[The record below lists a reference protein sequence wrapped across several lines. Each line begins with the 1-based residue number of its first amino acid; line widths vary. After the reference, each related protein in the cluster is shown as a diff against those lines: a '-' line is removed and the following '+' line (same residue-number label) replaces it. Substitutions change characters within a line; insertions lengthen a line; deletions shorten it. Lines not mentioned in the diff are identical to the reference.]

1 MKVSIIVGGRFH
13 AFDLAEQLHKKNCL
27 KKLITSYPKKYV
39 KNNFNIATDNIISL
53 PLKEILF
60 RSFKKVKFI
69 EEHFDIDLITSK
81 LFAKK
86 ASKLTNFSDT
96 NILVGWSSF
105 SLYSFEQ
112 SKKYNCINILERGST
127 HIEFQR
133 DILREE
139 YDLLGIKPNLPSQ
152 KLIEIEKK
160 EYELSDYICVP
171 SEFAKKTFLKK
182 GYDENK
188 VVKNI
193 YGVDLSKFNIH
204 GKVETKN
211 KFNIICV
218 GSLSVRKGVI
228 YLIKAFNELKL
239 KNSNL
244 IFVGDVEKK
253 LDKILSQKLNDRIKI
268 FKSVNQNLLKNFYI
282 NSSVCVTC
290 SVEEGLSMVQLQAM
304 ACGLPVICTENSGG
318 REIIDDGENGFIL
331 PIRDV
336 EKLKEKLKYLY
347 DNQDLMYSMG
357 KKAEKKAK
365 SFLDWDNYGSKMI
378 NFYSSLL
385 K

>member
-13 AFDLAEQLHKKNCL
+13 AFDLAEQLHKKNYL
-27 KKLITSYPKKYV
+27 KKLVTSYPKTYV
-39 KNNFNIATDNIISL
+39 KNNFNIDTNNIISL

-69 EEHFDIDLITSK
+69 DEYLDIDLITAK

-105 SLYSFEQ
+105 SLYSFEE

-139 YDLLGIKPNLPSQ
+139 YDLLGIRPDLPSR
-152 KLIEIEKK
+152 KLIEIEQK

-171 SEFAKKTFLKK
+171 SEFAKKTFLDK

-188 VVKNI
+188 VVKTI
-193 YGVDLSKFNIH
+193 YGVDLSKFNVH
-204 GKVETKN
+204 GKIKTKN

-218 GSLSVRKGVI
+218 GSLSVRKGII
-228 YLIKAFNELKL
+228 YLINAFNDLKL

-244 IFVGDVEKK
+244 IFVGNVEKK

-268 FKSVNQNLLKNFYI
+268 FKSVNQNSLKNFYI
-282 NSSVCVTC
+282 NSSVYVTC

-318 REIIDDGENGFIL
+318 REIIEDGENGFIL

-347 DNQDLMYSMG
+347 DNRDIMYSMG
-357 KKAEKKAK
+357 EKAEKKAK
-365 SFLDWDNYGSKMI
+365 SFLDWDNYGRKMI